1 MKEQQSVGNLIITNK
16 IELLTLA
23 EVGAKIKLND
33 PKSIKNWVRQNGIT
47 IHKLASTNYVYDV
60 DLMISIYRPL
70 MQDFIRKYPNNW
82 KDMCEKLI
90 KEHNV
95 FEVLMETMERNTQSD
110 KPLKKIKLRTSEDE
124 KLYRELVA

>member
-1 MKEQQSVGNLIITNK
+1 MNDNYKDNIIITNK

-90 KEHNV
+90 KEDNV

>member
-1 MKEQQSVGNLIITNK
+1 MNDKCNKDNMIVTNR
-16 IELLTLA
+16 IELLNLA
-23 EVGAKIKLND
+23 EVGVKIKLHD
-33 PKSIKNWVRQNGIT
+33 PKSIKNWLRQNGIT

-70 MQDFIRKYPNNW
+70 MLDFVRKYPNNW

-90 KEHNV
+90 KEENV
-95 FEVLMETMERNTQSD
+95 YEVLMETIERNTQSG
-110 KPLKKIKLRTSEDE
+110 KPLKRIKLRTSEDE